1 MLRRLSSSLRL
12 RLQVATVALVAGALL
27 LAAFGF
33 DWVAR
38 GVVEAAVQDHLQ
50 ARSREVHEAVLRFQR
65 ERALTVRAWSE
76 AEAMQLTLDSG
87 DPKFAEDFLRRLIQ
101 DQGGSIAAAALTGPE
116 GTMLAGVRTGEQ
128 GERRGVA
135 LTAQHGRALKLRVVE
150 KALADD
156 PATVELGTLSQVDED
171 GGDEPVILVAS
182 PVRDFA
188 SDIVGAVVAAISTNA
203 MRRLLDEIGGADG
216 ELVPA
221 VFDATRALVLV
232 PPDLDASLVKP
243 VVAAPATMGTL
254 TRTAPRGGVPL
265 LSVRTDMAPTPPGWT
280 AMMVEPEASAY
291 GRLGSLRLL
300 LGLLFLAVLAGAGLV
315 GVWALRAAARPLS
328 EVTASMARV
337 AGGDL
342 STRIPG
348 DWSDELGALVGS
360 FNTMV
365 AEVARSHDELQRT
378 EALRKEV
385 QIAHRIQTAIL
396 PSSPAVPGFEVA
408 ARMKPADD
416 VGGDLYDI
424 LSFPETTWVLVGDV
438 SGHGI
443 NSGLVMMMAQAAAYG
458 TIADDPGRDPRE
470 VVAAVNRVV
479 HENVRQRMG
488 RDDYLTLM
496 AARHV
501 GDGRFVAA
509 GAHQPIFI
517 ARVGGTVEVIEPA
530 GPWVGLTADLTSQI
544 VSYEFHLGRGDA
556 VCFITDGVVEAQDS
570 EGELFGEDRLTEL
583 LRAEHPAAAPELLTG
598 VFQAVEAHAAAQAD
612 DITVVALR
620 RKTDDA

>member
-1 MLRRLSSSLRL
+1 VFERLSNSLRL
-12 RLQVATVALVAGALL
+12 RMLAATLALVAGALV

-33 DWVAR
+33 ERVAR
-38 GVVEAAVQDHLQ
+38 GVVEAAVMDHLQ

-101 DQGGSIAAAALTGPE
+101 DQGGSIAAVALTGPE
-116 GTMLAGVRTGEQ
+116 GTLLAGVRAGPQ

-135 LTAQHGRALKLRVVE
+135 LAAQHGRPLNLRVVE
-150 KALADD
+150 MALAED
-156 PATVELGTLSQVDED
+156 PDNIELGTLSQLDAE

-182 PVRDFA
+182 PIRDFA
-188 SDIVGAVVAAISTNA
+188 SDIVGTVVAAISTNA

-216 ELVPA
+216 DLVP
-221 VFDATRALVLV
+221 VVYDAARTVVLV
-232 PPDLDASLVKP
+232 PPEIDARLVLP
-243 VVAAPATMGTL
+243 VVEMPAVMGVMV
-254 TRTAPRGGVPL
+254 RTAPAGAAPL
-265 LSVRTDMAPTPPGWT
+265 LSVRTDMAPNRPRWA
-280 AMMVEPEASAY
+280 AMMVEPEASAF
-291 GRLGSLRLL
+291 GQLGSLRAMLSV
-300 LGLLFLAVLAGAGLV
+300 LFLAVLAGAGLV
-315 GVWALRAAARPLS
+315 SIWALRAAARPLS
-328 EVTASMARV
+328 EVTGSMARV

-348 DWSDELGALVGS
+348 SYSDELGALVGS

-365 AEVARSHDELQRT
+365 AEVARSHGELQRT

-396 PSSPAVPGFEVA
+396 PNSPAVPGYEVA
-408 ARMKPADD
+408 ARMKPAED

-424 LSFPETTWVLVGDV
+424 LSFPETFWVLVGDV

-458 TIADDPGRDPRE
+458 TIADDPNRDPRD
-470 VVAAVNRVV
+470 VVSAVNRVV
-479 HENVRQRMG
+479 HENVRMRMG

-496 AARHV
+496 AARHM
-501 GDGRFVAA
+501 GGGRFVAA

-517 ARVGGTVEVIEPA
+517 ARCGGAVDVIEPV
-530 GPWVGLTADLTSQI
+530 GPWVGLTADLSSQI
-544 VSYEFHLGRGDA
+544 VSYDFLLGPGDA

-570 EGELFGEDRLTEL
+570 EGTLFGEDRLAQV
-583 LRAEHPAAAPELLTG
+583 LRAEHPASAAEILTQ
-598 VFQAVEAHAAAQAD
+598 VFQEVEAHAAVQAD
-612 DITVVALR
+612 DITVVVLR
-620 RKTDDA
+620 RKTDDD